1 VTDDDPDAL
10 DADTGGDDLGDDLDL
25 PATPLDAFAD
35 LGPWWAPPPGVDLGL
50 TAHLDATGAPQII
63 ERRLVVT
70 DDHAGLRLDHYLV
83 RVIPR
88 LSRTRIQ
95 AVIATQLTRA
105 DGRRPRPSHDRP
117 RQATS

>member
-50 TAHLDATGAPQII
+50 TAHLDAGGQPRIV

-70 DDHAGLRLDHYLV
+70 EDLAGSASTTTWCGSSPGCRA
-83 RVIPR
+83 PG
-88 LSRTRIQ
+88 SRR
-95 AVIATQLTRA
+95 
-105 DGRRPRPSHDRP
+105 
-117 RQATS
+117 